1 MGHQQADAQN
11 EARSYKSIR
20 KHGRSPRFKS
30 IKEDAHMHK
39 KFGDQARFDRDQ
51 MRISHSDCLEH
62 PQRLAEARSAL
73 ISPRRHWDH
82 IIMINAV
89 NSSTRS

>member
-1 MGHQQADAQN
+1 
-11 EARSYKSIR
+11 
-20 KHGRSPRFKS
+20 
-30 IKEDAHMHK
+30 
-39 KFGDQARFDRDQ
+39 

-73 ISPRRHWDH
+73 ISPRRRWDY

-89 NSSTRS
+89 NIEHTIMKTPTIFQVPSS